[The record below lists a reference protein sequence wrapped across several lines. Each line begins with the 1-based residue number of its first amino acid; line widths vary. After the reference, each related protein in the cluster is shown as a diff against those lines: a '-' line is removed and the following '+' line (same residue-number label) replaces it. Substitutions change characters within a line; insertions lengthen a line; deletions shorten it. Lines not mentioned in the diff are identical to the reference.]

1 MTAGTAGPGTGTALL
16 LLDCQEGVAARV
28 FGDDGSRAR
37 FVAAV
42 RTAVGTARAAG
53 MPCVRVEVEFRPG
66 HPEVSPANPYFGRVK
81 EAGRLVAGTDQVG
94 PMAELADLLEPMPRV
109 VKRRIGAF
117 PDTDLAVLLRGLSCD
132 GIVLAG
138 LITSGAVLSTACHAA
153 DLDYR
158 VAVLSDACHDPTEP
172 VHLALLD
179 SVLPMR
185 ADVLPV
191 ADLDASLRPVDRS

>member
-1 MTAGTAGPGTGTALL
+1 MTAGTEGAGTALL
-16 LLDCQEGVAARV
+16 LLDCQEGVAGRV

-37 FVAAV
+37 FVSAVQAAV
-42 RTAVGTARAAG
+42 RTAEAAG
-53 MPCVRVEVEFRPG
+53 LPCIRVEVEFRPG
-66 HPEVSPANPYFGRVK
+66 HPEVSPANAYFGRVK
-81 EAGRLVAGTDQVG
+81 DAGRLVAGTEQAG
-94 PMAELADLLEPMPRV
+94 PMAELAPLLEPMPRV

-158 VAVLSDACHDPTEP
+158 VTVLSDACHDPTDS
-172 VHLALLD
+172 VHRALLD
-179 SVLPMR
+179 HVLAMR
-185 ADVLPV
+185 ADVLSV
-191 ADLDASLRPVDRS
+191 AEFSRVDRA

>member
-1 MTAGTAGPGTGTALL
+1 MTAAPDRRGSALL

-42 RTAVGTARAAG
+42 QAAVRTAQEAG
-53 MPCVRVEVEFRPG
+53 LPCVRVEVEFRPG
-66 HPEVSPANPYFGRVK
+66 HPEVSPANAYFGRVK

-94 PMAELADLLEPMPRV
+94 PMAELADLLEPLPRV

-117 PDTDLAVLLRGLSCD
+117 PGTDLAVLLRGLSCD
-132 GIVLAG
+132 GIVLVG
-138 LITSGAVLSTACHAA
+138 LITSGAVLSTACSAA

-158 VAVLSDACHDPTEP
+158 VTVLSDACHDPTEP
-172 VHLALLD
+172 VHRALLD

-185 ADVLPV
+185 ADVLSV
-191 ADLDASLRPVDRS
+191 EELSTHLRPVDRP

>member
-1 MTAGTAGPGTGTALL
+1 VSVATAGGGSALM
-16 LLDCQEGVAARV
+16 LLDCQEGVAGRV
-28 FGDDGSRAR
+28 FGDDASRAR

-42 RTAVGTARAAG
+42 RAAVGTARAAG

-66 HPEVSPANPYFGRVK
+66 YPEVSPANAYFGRVK
-81 EAGRLVAGTDQVG
+81 DAGRLVAGTDEVG
-94 PMAELADLLEPMPRV
+94 PMSELARLLEPMPRV

-158 VAVLSDACHDPTEP
+158 VTVLSDACHDPTES
-172 VHLALLD
+172 VHRALLD
-179 SVLPMR
+179 HALAMR
-185 ADVLPV
+185 ADVLSVEAFSRSHP
-191 ADLDASLRPVDRS
+191 RVDPA